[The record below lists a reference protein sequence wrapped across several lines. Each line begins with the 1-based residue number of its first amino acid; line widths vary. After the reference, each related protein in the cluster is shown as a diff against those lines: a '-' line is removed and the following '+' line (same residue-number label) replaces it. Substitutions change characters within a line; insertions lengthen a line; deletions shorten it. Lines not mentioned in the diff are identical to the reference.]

1 MEIDHLVVP
10 VSRYADGKRFYAQT
24 LAPLGFSLRM
34 DWPARHR
41 AYFGLPGEPSS
52 IWLFES
58 PSAGFLEFALHAR
71 DARLVER
78 FYEAAVAA
86 GAGALHAP
94 AIDSD
99 RHGDHYS
106 ARIVDPDGNRL
117 EVVFH
122 SAAQEASLA
131 A

>member
-1 MEIDHLVVP
+1 MDIDHLVLP
-10 VSRYADGKRFYAQT
+10 VSDYGAAKPFYAEA
-24 LAPLGFSLRM
+24 LAPLGFSIRM
-34 DWPARHR
+34 DWPDRHR
-41 AYFGLPGEPSS
+41 AYFGLTGEPSS

-58 PSAGFLEFALHAR
+58 PAAGFLEFALHAPDPR
-71 DARLVER
+71 VVER
-78 FYEAAVAA
+78 FYEAATAA
-86 GAGALHAP
+86 GARSLHAP

-122 SAAQEASLA
+122 SAAHEASLA

>member
-1 MEIDHLVVP
+1 VQIDHLVLP
-10 VSRYADGKRFYAQT
+10 VSSYTTGKRFYERA
-24 LAPLGFSLRM
+24 LAPLGFSVRM
-34 DWPARHR
+34 DWPDRHR

-58 PSAGFLEFALHAR
+58 PSAGSLELALRAP
-71 DARLVER
+71 DARIVES
-78 FYEAAVAA
+78 FHDAAV
-86 GAGALHAP
+86 GAGARSLHAP

-106 ARIVDPDGNRL
+106 ARVVDPDGNRL

>member
-1 MEIDHLVVP
+1 VEIDHLVLP
-10 VSRYADGKRFYAQT
+10 VSDYADGKRFYAEALT
-24 LAPLGFSLRM
+24 PLGFSIRM
-34 DWPARHR
+34 DWPDRHR

-58 PSAGFLEFALHAR
+58 PAAGFLELALHAP
-71 DARLVER
+71 DARIVES

-86 GAGALHAP
+86 GARALHAP

-122 SAAQEASLA
+122 SAAQETSLA

>member
-1 MEIDHLVVP
+1 MEIDHLVIP
-10 VSRYADGKRFYAQT
+10 VSSYATGKRFYERA
-24 LAPLGFSLRM
+24 LEPLGFSIRM
-34 DWPARHR
+34 DWPDRHR

-58 PSAGFLEFALHAR
+58 PDAGCLELALRAPDPRVVEGFHA
-71 DARLVER
+71 
-78 FYEAAVAA
+78 AAVAA
-86 GAGALHAP
+86 GGRSQHAP

-106 ARIVDPDGNRL
+106 ARVVDPDGNRL

>member
-1 MEIDHLVVP
+1 MQIDHLVLP
-10 VSRYADGKRFYAQT
+10 VTDYESGKRFYKRT
-24 LAPLGFSLRM
+24 LAPLGFSIRM
-34 DWPARHR
+34 DWPDRHR

-58 PSAGFLEFALHAR
+58 PAAGTLELALLAP
-71 DARLVER
+71 DARIVEG
-78 FYEAAVAA
+78 FYKAAVAA
-86 GAGALHAP
+86 GASAQHGP

-106 ARIVDPDGNRL
+106 ARVVDPDGNRL

-122 SAAQEASLA
+122 SAAHEASLA

>member
-1 MEIDHLVVP
+1 MEIDHVVLP
-10 VSRYADGKRFYAQT
+10 VSDYAAAKRFYEQA
-24 LAPLGFSLRM
+24 LGPLGLSIRM
-34 DWPARHR
+34 DWPDRHR

-58 PSAGFLEFALHAR
+58 PGAGFLELALHAP
-71 DARLVER
+71 DARIVES
-78 FYEAAVAA
+78 FYEAAIDA
-86 GAGALHAP
+86 GARSLHAP

-106 ARIVDPDGNRL
+106 ARIVDLDGNRL

>member
-1 MEIDHLVVP
+1 VDIDHLVLP
-10 VSRYADGKRFYAQT
+10 VSDYETGKSFYERA
-24 LAPLGFSLRM
+24 LGPLGFEIRM
-34 DWPARHR
+34 DWPDRHR
-41 AYFGLPGEPSS
+41 AYFGLAGEPSS

-58 PSAGFLEFALHAR
+58 PAAGFLEFALHAP
-71 DARLVER
+71 DARIVES

-86 GAGALHAP
+86 GARSLHAP
-94 AIDSD
+94 AMDSD

-106 ARIVDPDGNRL
+106 ARIVDPDGNRV